1 MQCIKEFNKND
12 IWGLKIME
20 ILITGGAGFIGS
32 HILAQLQGRRDM
44 DVVVFDNLSSGS
56 KEHVPAGMELVEGDI
71 CDEAAV
77 DALFADHHFDAVI
90 HLAAQTMVP
99 TSVEQPVLDCQI
111 NLEGVLHVLEACR
124 THGTGHILFS
134 SSAAVYG
141 DNLHIPL
148 KETERLVPT
157 SPYGITK
164 MTTEHYLRVYHE
176 LYGMDATVFRFANVY
191 GERQG
196 EKGEGGVVSIFCKLL
211 SQRQGI
217 TVFGDGNQT
226 RDFVYAGDIAQAI
239 IRALPLKGY
248 HTMNVSTGQETSI
261 NDLIRSFEKAV
272 GYTVPVQYT
281 APRTGDILRSVLSNE
296 ALKRDLGFVPEMDL
310 EEGIRRTYDW
320 YRSQWT
326 K

>member
-1 MQCIKEFNKND
+1 
-12 IWGLKIME
+12 ME

-77 DALFADHHFDAVI
+77 DALFADHHFDAVV

-99 TSVEQPVLDCQI
+99 FSVDHPVEDCQI

-296 ALKRDLGFVPEMDL
+296 ALKRDLGFVPAMDL

>member
-1 MQCIKEFNKND
+1 
-12 IWGLKIME
+12 ME

-56 KEHVPAGMELVEGDI
+56 KEHVPAGMELVEGDV

-124 THGTGHILFS
+124 IHGTGHILFS

-239 IRALPLKGY
+239 IRALPLKGC

-320 YRSQWT
+320 YRSQWME
-326 K
+326 

>member
-1 MQCIKEFNKND
+1 
-12 IWGLKIME
+12 ME

-56 KEHVPAGMELVEGDI
+56 KEHVPAGMELVEGDV

-90 HLAAQTMVP
+90 HLAAQKMVP
-99 TSVEQPVLDCQI
+99 TSVEQPVLDCRI

-124 THGTGHILFS
+124 IHGTSHILFS

>member
-1 MQCIKEFNKND
+1 
-12 IWGLKIME
+12 ME

-261 NDLIRSFEKAV
+261 NDLIRSFENAV

>member
-1 MQCIKEFNKND
+1 
-12 IWGLKIME
+12 ME

-32 HILAQLQGRRDM
+32 HILAQLLGRRDM

-56 KEHVPAGMELVEGDI
+56 KEHVPAGMELVEGDV

-124 THGTGHILFS
+124 IHGTGHILFS

-164 MTTEHYLRVYHE
+164 MATEHYLRVYHE

-239 IRALPLKGY
+239 IRALPLKGC

>member
-1 MQCIKEFNKND
+1 
-12 IWGLKIME
+12 
-20 ILITGGAGFIGS
+20 
-32 HILAQLQGRRDM
+32 M

-56 KEHVPAGMELVEGDI
+56 KEHVPAGMELVEGDV

-124 THGTGHILFS
+124 IHGTGHILFS

-296 ALKRDLGFVPEMDL
+296 ALKRDLGFVPAMDL

>member
-1 MQCIKEFNKND
+1 MKV
-12 IWGLKIME
+12 
-20 ILITGGAGFIGS
+20 LITGGAGFIGS
-32 HILAQLQGRRDM
+32 HILAQLQERRDM

-56 KEHVPAGMELVEGDI
+56 KEHVPAGMELVEGDV

-99 TSVEQPVLDCQI
+99 TSVEQPVLDCRI

-124 THGTGHILFS
+124 IQGTGHILFS

-310 EEGIRRTYDW
+310 EEGIRRTYNW

>member
-1 MQCIKEFNKND
+1 
-12 IWGLKIME
+12 ME

-56 KEHVPAGMELVEGDI
+56 KEHVPAGMELVEGDV
-71 CDEAAV
+71 CDEAAI

-124 THGTGHILFS
+124 IHGTGHILFS

-296 ALKRDLGFVPEMDL
+296 TLKRDLDFVPAMDL

-326 K
+326 E

>member
-1 MQCIKEFNKND
+1 
-12 IWGLKIME
+12 ME

-32 HILAQLQGRRDM
+32 HILAQLLGRRDM

-56 KEHVPAGMELVEGDI
+56 KEHVPAGMELVEGDV

-99 TSVEQPVLDCQI
+99 TSVEQPVLDCRI

-124 THGTGHILFS
+124 IHGTGHILFS

-248 HTMNVSTGQETSI
+248 HTMNVSTGQETSL

>member
-1 MQCIKEFNKND
+1 
-12 IWGLKIME
+12 ME

-56 KEHVPAGMELVEGDI
+56 KEHVPTGMELVEGDV

-141 DNLHIPL
+141 DNLNIPL

-239 IRALPLKGY
+239 IRALPLKGC

>member
-1 MQCIKEFNKND
+1 
-12 IWGLKIME
+12 ME

-56 KEHVPAGMELVEGDI
+56 KEHVPAGMELVEGDV

-77 DALFADHHFDAVI
+77 DALFADHHFDAVV

-99 TSVEQPVLDCQI
+99 FSVDHPVEDCQI

-148 KETERLVPT
+148 KETEQLVPT

>member
-1 MQCIKEFNKND
+1 
-12 IWGLKIME
+12 ME

-56 KEHVPAGMELVEGDI
+56 KEHVPAGMELVEGDV

-124 THGTGHILFS
+124 IHGTGHILFS

-164 MTTEHYLRVYHE
+164 MATEHYLRVYHE

-196 EKGEGGVVSIFCKLL
+196 EKGEGGVVSIFCKFL

-239 IRALPLKGY
+239 IRALPLKGC

>member
-1 MQCIKEFNKND
+1 
-12 IWGLKIME
+12 ME

-56 KEHVPAGMELVEGDI
+56 KEHVPAGMELVEGDV

-99 TSVEQPVLDCQI
+99 FSVDHPVEDCQI

-164 MTTEHYLRVYHE
+164 MATEHYLRVYHE

>member
-1 MQCIKEFNKND
+1 
-12 IWGLKIME
+12 
-20 ILITGGAGFIGS
+20 
-32 HILAQLQGRRDM
+32 M

-77 DALFADHHFDAVI
+77 DALFADHHFDAVV

-99 TSVEQPVLDCQI
+99 FSVDHPVEDCQI

-176 LYGMDATVFRFANVY
+176 LYGMDATIFRFANVY

-226 RDFVYAGDIAQAI
+226 RDFVYVGDIAQAI
-239 IRALPLKGY
+239 IRALPLKGC

>member
-1 MQCIKEFNKND
+1 
-12 IWGLKIME
+12 ME

-56 KEHVPAGMELVEGDI
+56 KEHVPAGMELVEGDV

-124 THGTGHILFS
+124 IHGTGHILFS

-164 MTTEHYLRVYHE
+164 MATEHYLRVYHE

-239 IRALPLKGY
+239 IRALPLKGC

-320 YRSQWT
+320 YCSQWT

>member
-1 MQCIKEFNKND
+1 
-12 IWGLKIME
+12 
-20 ILITGGAGFIGS
+20 
-32 HILAQLQGRRDM
+32 M

-56 KEHVPAGMELVEGDI
+56 KEHVPAGMELVEGDV

-124 THGTGHILFS
+124 IHGTGHILFS

-164 MTTEHYLRVYHE
+164 MATEHYLRVYHE

-320 YRSQWT
+320 YRSQWM

>member
-1 MQCIKEFNKND
+1 
-12 IWGLKIME
+12 ME

-56 KEHVPAGMELVEGDI
+56 KEHVPAGMELVEGDV

-77 DALFADHHFDAVI
+77 DALFTDHHFDAVV

-99 TSVEQPVLDCQI
+99 FSVDHPVEDCQI
-111 NLEGVLHVLEACR
+111 NLAGVLHVLEACR

-141 DNLHIPL
+141 DNLNIPL

-157 SPYGITK
+157 SPYGVTK
-164 MTTEHYLRVYHE
+164 MTTEHYMRVYHE

-211 SQRQGI
+211 SQHQGI

-248 HTMNVSTGQETSI
+248 HTMNVSTGQETSL

-296 ALKRDLGFVPEMDL
+296 ALKRDFGFVPEMDL

-326 K
+326 E

>member
-1 MQCIKEFNKND
+1 MKV
-12 IWGLKIME
+12 
-20 ILITGGAGFIGS
+20 LITGGAGFIGS

-56 KEHVPAGMELVEGDI
+56 KEHVPAGMELVEGDV

-99 TSVEQPVLDCQI
+99 TSVEQPVLDCRI

-124 THGTGHILFS
+124 IHGTRHILFS

-261 NDLIRSFEKAV
+261 NDLICSFEKAV

-296 ALKRDLGFVPEMDL
+296 TLKRDLGFVPEMDL

-320 YRSQWT
+320 YRSQWME
-326 K
+326 

>member
-1 MQCIKEFNKND
+1 
-12 IWGLKIME
+12 ME

-56 KEHVPAGMELVEGDI
+56 KEHVPAGMELVEGDV

-99 TSVEQPVLDCQI
+99 TSVEQPVLDCRI

-124 THGTGHILFS
+124 IHGTRHILFS

-296 ALKRDLGFVPEMDL
+296 TLKRDLGFVPAMNL

-320 YRSQWT
+320 YRSQWME
-326 K
+326 

>member
-1 MQCIKEFNKND
+1 
-12 IWGLKIME
+12 ME

-32 HILAQLQGRRDM
+32 HILVQLQGRRDM

-56 KEHVPAGMELVEGDI
+56 KEHVPAGMELVEGDV

-99 TSVEQPVLDCQI
+99 TSVEQPVLDCRI

-124 THGTGHILFS
+124 IHGTGHILFS

-296 ALKRDLGFVPEMDL
+296 TLKRDLGFVPAMDL

>member
-1 MQCIKEFNKND
+1 
-12 IWGLKIME
+12 ME

-56 KEHVPAGMELVEGDI
+56 KEHVPAGMELVEGDV

-99 TSVEQPVLDCQI
+99 TSVEQPVLDCRI

-164 MTTEHYLRVYHE
+164 MTTEHYLRAYHE

>member
-1 MQCIKEFNKND
+1 
-12 IWGLKIME
+12 ME

-77 DALFADHHFDAVI
+77 DALFADHHFDAVV

-99 TSVEQPVLDCQI
+99 FSVDHPVEDCQI

-226 RDFVYAGDIAQAI
+226 RDFVYAGDIAQTI
-239 IRALPLKGY
+239 IRALPLKGC

-296 ALKRDLGFVPEMDL
+296 ALKRDLGFVPAMDL

-320 YRSQWT
+320 YRSQWME
-326 K
+326 

>member
-1 MQCIKEFNKND
+1 
-12 IWGLKIME
+12 ME

-56 KEHVPAGMELVEGDI
+56 KEHVPAGMELVEGDV

-77 DALFADHHFDAVI
+77 DALFADHHFDAVV

-99 TSVEQPVLDCQI
+99 FSVDHPVEDCQI

-239 IRALPLKGY
+239 IRALPLKGC
-248 HTMNVSTGQETSI
+248 HTMNVSTGQETSL

>member
-1 MQCIKEFNKND
+1 
-12 IWGLKIME
+12 ME

-56 KEHVPAGMELVEGDI
+56 KEHVPAGMELVEGDV

-124 THGTGHILFS
+124 IHGTGHILFS

-310 EEGIRRTYDW
+310 EEGIRRTYNW

>member
-1 MQCIKEFNKND
+1 
-12 IWGLKIME
+12 ME

-56 KEHVPAGMELVEGDI
+56 KEHVPAGMELVEGDV

-124 THGTGHILFS
+124 IHGTGHILFS

-261 NDLIRSFEKAV
+261 NDLICSFEKAV

-296 ALKRDLGFVPEMDL
+296 TLKRDLGFVPAMDL

>member
-1 MQCIKEFNKND
+1 
-12 IWGLKIME
+12 ME

-56 KEHVPAGMELVEGDI
+56 KEHVPAGMELVEGDV

-99 TSVEQPVLDCQI
+99 TSVEQPVLDCRI

-124 THGTGHILFS
+124 IHGTGHILFS

-211 SQRQGI
+211 SQHQGI

-272 GYTVPVQYT
+272 GYAVPVQYT
-281 APRTGDILRSVLSNE
+281 EARTGDILRSVLSNE
-296 ALKRDLGFVPEMDL
+296 ALKADLDFVPEMDL

-320 YRSQWT
+320 YCGQWT

>member
-1 MQCIKEFNKND
+1 MKMIYG
-12 IWGLKIME
+12 GLEIME

-56 KEHVPAGMELVEGDI
+56 KEHVPAGMELVEGDV

-77 DALFADHHFDAVI
+77 DALFADHHFDAVV

-99 TSVEQPVLDCQI
+99 FSVDHPVEDCQI
-111 NLEGVLHVLEACR
+111 NLEGALHVLEACR

-157 SPYGITK
+157 SPYGVTK

-296 ALKRDLGFVPEMDL
+296 ALKRDLGFVPAMDL

>member
-1 MQCIKEFNKND
+1 
-12 IWGLKIME
+12 ME

-56 KEHVPAGMELVEGDI
+56 KEHVPAGMELVEGDV

-99 TSVEQPVLDCQI
+99 TSVEQPVLDCRI

-124 THGTGHILFS
+124 IHGTGHILFS

-164 MTTEHYLRVYHE
+164 MATEHYLRVYHE

-296 ALKRDLGFVPEMDL
+296 ALKRDLGFVPAMDL

-320 YRSQWT
+320 YRSQWME
-326 K
+326 

>member
-1 MQCIKEFNKND
+1 MKV
-12 IWGLKIME
+12 
-20 ILITGGAGFIGS
+20 LITGGAGFIGS

-56 KEHVPAGMELVEGDI
+56 KEHVPAGMELVEGDV

-99 TSVEQPVLDCQI
+99 TSVEQPVLDCRI

-124 THGTGHILFS
+124 IHGTRHILFS

-261 NDLIRSFEKAV
+261 NDLICSFEKAV

-296 ALKRDLGFVPEMDL
+296 TLKRDLGFVPAMNL

-320 YRSQWT
+320 YRSQWME
-326 K
+326 

>member
-1 MQCIKEFNKND
+1 
-12 IWGLKIME
+12 ME

-56 KEHVPAGMELVEGDI
+56 KEHVPAGMELVEGDV

-99 TSVEQPVLDCQI
+99 TSVEQPVLDCRI

-124 THGTGHILFS
+124 IHGTGHILFS

-164 MTTEHYLRVYHE
+164 MTTEHYLRAYHE

-239 IRALPLKGY
+239 IRALPLKGC

>member
-1 MQCIKEFNKND
+1 MKV
-12 IWGLKIME
+12 
-20 ILITGGAGFIGS
+20 LITGGAGFIGS

-56 KEHVPAGMELVEGDI
+56 KEHVPAGMELVEGDV
-71 CDEAAV
+71 CDKDAV
-77 DALFADHHFDAVI
+77 DALFAAHHFDAVI

-99 TSVEQPVLDCQI
+99 TSVEQPVLDCRV

-141 DNLHIPL
+141 DNLNIPL

-211 SQRQGI
+211 SQHQGI

-239 IRALPLKGY
+239 IRSLPLKGC

-296 ALKRDLGFVPEMDL
+296 ALKRDLGFVPAMDL

-320 YRSQWT
+320 YRSQWME
-326 K
+326 

>member
-1 MQCIKEFNKND
+1 
-12 IWGLKIME
+12 ME

-56 KEHVPAGMELVEGDI
+56 KEHVPAGMELVEGDV

-99 TSVEQPVLDCQI
+99 FSVDHPVEDCQI

-239 IRALPLKGY
+239 IRALPLKGC

>member
-1 MQCIKEFNKND
+1 MKV
-12 IWGLKIME
+12 
-20 ILITGGAGFIGS
+20 LITGGAGFIGS

-56 KEHVPAGMELVEGDI
+56 KEHVPAGMELVEGDV
-71 CDEAAV
+71 CDKDAV
-77 DALFADHHFDAVI
+77 DALFAAHHFDAVI

-99 TSVEQPVLDCQI
+99 TSVEQPVLDCRV

-141 DNLHIPL
+141 DNLNIPL

-211 SQRQGI
+211 SQHQGI

-239 IRALPLKGY
+239 IRSLPLKGC

-296 ALKRDLGFVPEMDL
+296 ALKRDLGFVPAIDL
-310 EEGIRRTYDW
+310 EEGIRRTYEW

>member
-1 MQCIKEFNKND
+1 
-12 IWGLKIME
+12 ME
-20 ILITGGAGFIGS
+20 ILITGGAGVIGS

-56 KEHVPAGMELVEGDI
+56 KEHVPAGMELVEGDV

-99 TSVEQPVLDCQI
+99 TSVEQPVLDCRI

-164 MTTEHYLRVYHE
+164 MTTEHYLRAYHE

>member
-1 MQCIKEFNKND
+1 MKV
-12 IWGLKIME
+12 
-20 ILITGGAGFIGS
+20 LITGGAGFIGS

-56 KEHVPAGMELVEGDI
+56 KEHVPAGMELVEGDV

-99 TSVEQPVLDCQI
+99 TSVEQPVLDCRI

-124 THGTGHILFS
+124 IHGTRHILFS

-296 ALKRDLGFVPEMDL
+296 ILKRDLDFVPAMDL

-326 K
+326 E

>member
-1 MQCIKEFNKND
+1 
-12 IWGLKIME
+12 ME

-56 KEHVPAGMELVEGDI
+56 KEHVPAGMELVEGDV

-124 THGTGHILFS
+124 IHGTGHILFS

-164 MTTEHYLRVYHE
+164 MATEHYLRVYHE

-239 IRALPLKGY
+239 IRALPLKGC

-310 EEGIRRTYDW
+310 EEGIRRTYEW
-320 YRSQWT
+320 YQGQWAQ
-326 K
+326 